1 MANKYTGSEVA
12 GPGKGK
18 NRPNSKAKVAARQ
31 SARKESGMSAQ
42 KYYVQTRM
50 AEAAKSGKTL
60 DRAALRKKF
69 QSGDVARKGFGAPP
83 KRSSSSSSS
92 SSKKTDTSPTTDSS
106 SRRGYQSPTSRT
118 TSTST
123 KRGTGYRSADA
134 YGSNLPR
141 VRRDTRPYHP
151 KYSQPKKGENR
162 VGKFIKNELL
172 GVDDFKRV
180 GKYLKSGDYGKAA
193 KSLGAG
199 AFELGTSALTLT
211 GVGAAA
217 KGASAAAK
225 GASVAAKATKAAK
238 AAKTAAAA
246 SRASKATK
254 ALALTKATKARV
266 VVKSSKALS
275 AAAEAARETAKARA
289 LLKAGQIG
297 GAKLG
302 RGSGNSN
309 SKAAKSKPYL
319 R

>member
-1 MANKYTGSEVA
+1 MANKYGASEVA
-12 GPGKGK
+12 GPGPGRSKG
-18 NRPNSKAKVAARQ
+18 KVAARRA
-31 SARKESGMSAQ
+31 ARKESGMSAQ

-134 YGSNLPR
+134 YGSSTGPVTR
-141 VRRDTRPYHP
+141 SVRRIS
-151 KYSQPKKGENR
+151 KYKSKYDKSENR

-180 GKYLKSGDYGKAA
+180 GKYIKSGEYGKAA
-193 KSLGAG
+193 KSAGAG
-199 AFELGTSALTLT
+199 VFELGSSALTVT
-211 GVGAAA
+211 GAGAAA
-217 KGASAAAK
+217 KAASAATKGASA
-225 GASVAAKATKAAK
+225 AAKATKAAK

-246 SRASKATK
+246 SRSSKATK
-254 ALALTKATKARV
+254 AVAATKATKARTAT
-266 VVKSSKALS
+266 KSAKAFS
-275 AAAEAARETAKARA
+275 GAATAARETAKGRVV
-289 LLKAGQIG
+289 LKGGQIG
-297 GAKLG
+297 SAALV
-302 RGSGNSN
+302 RSGDKNKN
-309 SKAAKSKPYL
+309 KSKPNPYL
-319 R
+319 K

>member
-1 MANKYTGSEVA
+1 MANKYGASEIA
-12 GPGKGK
+12 GPGPGRSKG
-18 NRPNSKAKVAARQ
+18 KVAARRA
-31 SARKESGMSAQ
+31 ARKESGMSAQ

-83 KRSSSSSSS
+83 RRSSSSSSSSS
-92 SSKKTDTSPTTDSS
+92 SSKKTDTSSTTDSS

-134 YGSNLPR
+134 YGSSTGPVTR
-141 VRRDTRPYHP
+141 SVRRIS
-151 KYSQPKKGENR
+151 KYKSKYDKSENR

-180 GKYLKSGDYGKAA
+180 GKYVKSGDYGKAA

-199 AFELGTSALTLT
+199 VFELGSSAATLS

-217 KGASAAAK
+217 KGAQAVKTIRAGAAAAK
-225 GASVAAKATKAAK
+225 GAKAAK
-238 AAKTAAAA
+238 LTKIANAGAKTVKAAQ
-246 SRASKATK
+246 
-254 ALALTKATKARV
+254 
-266 VVKSSKALS
+266 
-275 AAAEAARETAKARA
+275 ETAKARA
-289 LLKAGQIG
+289 ILKAGQIG

-302 RGSGNSN
+302 RGSNNSN
-309 SKAAKSKPYL
+309 SKASKPKPYL

>member
-1 MANKYTGSEVA
+1 MANKYGASEVA
-12 GPGKGK
+12 GPGRSKG
-18 NRPNSKAKVAARQ
+18 KVAARRA
-31 SARKESGMSAQ
+31 ARKESGMSAQ

-106 SRRGYQSPTSRT
+106 SRRGYQSPTSKT

-134 YGSNLPR
+134 YGSSTGPVTR
-141 VRRDTRPYHP
+141 SVRRIS
-151 KYSQPKKGENR
+151 KYKSKYDKSENR

-180 GKYLKSGDYGKAA
+180 GKYVKSGDYGKAA

-199 AFELGTSALTLT
+199 VFELGSSAATLT

-217 KGASAAAK
+217 RGAQAVKTIRAGAA
-225 GASVAAKATKAAK
+225 AAK
-238 AAKTAAAA
+238 AAEAA
-246 SRASKATK
+246 K
-254 ALALTKATKARV
+254 LTKIANAGAKTVKA
-266 VVKSSKALS
+266 AQ
-275 AAAEAARETAKARA
+275 EAAKARA
-289 LLKAGQIG
+289 ILKAGQIG

-309 SKAAKSKPYL
+309 SKASKPKPYL